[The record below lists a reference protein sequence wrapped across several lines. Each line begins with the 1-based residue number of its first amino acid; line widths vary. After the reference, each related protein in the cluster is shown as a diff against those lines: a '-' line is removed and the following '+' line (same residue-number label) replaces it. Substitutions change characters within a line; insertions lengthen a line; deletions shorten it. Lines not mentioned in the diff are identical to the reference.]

1 MKTSMILAMSM
12 LMLNTA
18 NASGLETNSL
28 KTNSVNGQGALLSPQ
43 TEPMQAQRSLPNDPM
58 SQWSYQAQDITE
70 TEEVRVS
77 ALRSLSAS
85 PSQNG
90 LVAVSRG
97 LKDASSAIREAAI
110 VGAEPYPL
118 EYRWRLVSPLLSDDS
133 KQVRMTAAAS
143 LLKDRG
149 TLDAA
154 SQQQLIDPATE
165 LIGHLKEQADDD
177 SRLLLADVYRWTEQ
191 YELAEA
197 QYLQSK
203 QAVSNNPQ
211 VWLSLADNY
220 RAQGMD
226 EKAIDTLNQAIEA
239 LPSNAHFHFAKSLTL
254 VRLEDKAEAAKESE
268 IAATLAKTNS
278 YYWYVHGVLQ
288 EAFNID
294 EATTAFETAYLI
306 SGGPEHLYAVCDI
319 YVRNG
324 NEKTDECMVE
334 LAKIAPSEVIDQL
347 NNKKAQSL

>member
-18 NASGLETNSL
+18 SASSLETNTLATS
-28 KTNSVNGQGALLSPQ
+28 SANGQGALLSPQ
-43 TEPMQAQRSLPNDPM
+43 AEPMQAQRSLPNDPM

-70 TEEVRVS
+70 TEEVRVA
-77 ALRSLSAS
+77 ALRSLGAS

-90 LVAVSRG
+90 LVAVARG
-97 LKDASSAIREAAI
+97 LKDDSPAIREAAI

-118 EYRWRLVSPLLSDDS
+118 EYRWSLVSPLLTDDTQ
-133 KQVRMTAAAS
+133 QVRITAAAS
-143 LLKDRG
+143 LLKDRS

-154 SQQQLIDPATE
+154 SQQQLSEPANE
-165 LIGHLKEQADDD
+165 LIGHLKDQADDA
-177 SRLLLADVYRWTEQ
+177 SQLLLADVYRWTEQ
-191 YELAEA
+191 YELAEV

-203 QAVSNNPQ
+203 QAAPNNPQ
-211 VWLSLADNY
+211 VRLSLADNY

-226 EKAIDTLNQAIEA
+226 EKAIDTLDQAIEA

-254 VRLEDKAEAAKESE
+254 VRLEDKAAAVKESQ
-268 IAATLAKTNS
+268 IAATMAKSNS
-278 YYWYVHGVLQ
+278 YYWYVYGVLQ

-306 SGGPEHLYAVCDI
+306 SGAPEHLYAVCDI
-319 YVRNG
+319 YVRYG

-334 LAKIAPSEVIDQL
+334 LAKIAPPSVIDQL
-347 NNKKAQSL
+347 NNKKAKI